1 MQYILLEKF
10 YALERENE
18 SLKKQIK
25 ALEIELFVLR
35 DKIASSKKIDTKH
48 VEELLKQIEFN
59 KK

>member
-1 MQYILLEKF
+1 MQHILLEKF